1 MMNQNAQFMQF
12 IPLIIIMV
20 IFYFLLIRPQQKQ
33 MKERKVMIDALKSG
47 DKILTN
53 GGIVGVITG
62 LNGEDLEVEIAKNV
76 KVTMVRS
83 AVAGLATP
91 VK

>member
-1 MMNQNAQFMQF
+1 
-12 IPLIIIMV
+12 MV